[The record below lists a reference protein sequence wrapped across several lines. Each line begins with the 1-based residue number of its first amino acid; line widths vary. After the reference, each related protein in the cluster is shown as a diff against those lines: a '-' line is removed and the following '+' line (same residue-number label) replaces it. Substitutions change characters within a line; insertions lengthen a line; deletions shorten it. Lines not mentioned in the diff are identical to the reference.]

1 MAENEPKDNS
11 SGGGS
16 PVNAYAKYTGLA
28 VQMIVVIGIFA
39 FAGYKIDEAAAHDT
53 KWVTAT
59 LALVGVF
66 VSLYLVIRVV
76 RD

>member
-1 MAENEPKDNS
+1 MAEDEPKDNS
-11 SGGGS
+11 RGEGS
-16 PVNAYAKYTGLA
+16 VNAYSKYTGLA

-66 VSLYLVIRVV
+66 VSLYLVIRAV
-76 RD
+76 RN

>member
-1 MAENEPKDNS
+1 MEENEPKDNS
-11 SGGGS
+11 SGS

-28 VQMIVVIGIFA
+28 VQMIVVISIFA
-39 FAGYKIDEAAAHDT
+39 FAGYKIDEAAGHDT

-66 VSLYLVIRVV
+66 VSLYLVIRAV